1 MQHNAAEVD
10 YWVQVRLRG
19 RDLEV
24 VGESPLQEWFFQYTN
39 ESMWMDRQAFEAWA
53 KECGHPTSVCLWL
66 SKEMSKIAAEVRA
79 INALQSQDTHNAANR
94 QMFSFDSAF
103 MDICTFLSE
112 QFCLTA
118 GFSGGDAPTGA
129 MSHFSYVCRKTRSSK
144 GIVLT

>member
-10 YWVQVRLRG
+10 NWVQVRLRG

-66 SKEMSKIAAEVRA
+66 SKEVSKIAAEVRA
-79 INALQSQDTHNAANR
+79 ISALQSQDTHNAAKC
-94 QMFSFDSAF
+94 QMFSFDNAL

-118 GFSGGDAPTGA
+118 GSSGCVCPTGG

-144 GIVLT
+144 GTVLT